1 MSGRLSSLA
10 HAPARCL
17 ACVLSHDNVDD
28 DVAVVDVNA
37 DTGYQVAL
45 LVLRIMT
52 EVQDQ
57 GSG

>member
-10 HAPARCL
+10 HAPAQCL

-28 DVAVVDVNA
+28 DVAVVDVDV

-45 LVLRIMT
+45 LVLRIMA
-52 EVQDQ
+52 EDQDH
-57 GSG
+57 GSR

>member
-1 MSGRLSSLA
+1 MSGQLSSLA
-10 HAPARCL
+10 NAPARCI
-17 ACVLSHDNVDD
+17 ACVLSRANGGD
-28 DVAVVDVNA
+28 DVDVVDVDV

-52 EVQDQ
+52 EDQEQ